1 MAVNTRA
8 VDLYIKWG
16 ADKEEALEA
25 FGLPVVEFKEPE
37 PQPIPPALMGNDE
50 DPEEDGQEQE
60 SPKEEEPGDEQ

>member
-1 MAVNTRA
+1 VAVNTRA

-37 PQPIPPALMGNDE
+37 PQPIPPALMGDDE
-50 DPEEDGQEQE
+50 DPEEGEQE
-60 SPKEEEPGDEQ
+60 SPKEDEPGDDE